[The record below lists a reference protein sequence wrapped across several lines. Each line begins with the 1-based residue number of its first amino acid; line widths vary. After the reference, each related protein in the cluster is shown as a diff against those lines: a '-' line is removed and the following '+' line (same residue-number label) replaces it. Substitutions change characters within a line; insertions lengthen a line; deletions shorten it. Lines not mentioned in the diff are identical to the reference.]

1 MQYLIFDTGDICSW
15 TKDCIS
21 FEIFSLQMNGIN
33 EKVKDINKYVKEIE
47 NYIQKGRDDYKK
59 VT

>member
-1 MQYLIFDTGDICSW
+1 MQSTPVLGGET
-15 TKDCIS
+15 IS
-21 FEIFSLQMNGIN
+21 FEISSLQISGIK

-47 NYIQKGRDDYKK
+47 NYIQQRKDDYKK